1 MQTGAITQ
9 YVDVAQ
15 LVLYGFWI
23 FFAGL
28 VYYLH
33 REDKRE
39 GYPLDS
45 SRSARTDRMVVQGF
59 PAIPEPK
66 TYRLAHGGTVDAPSG
81 RVDEIDIAAAPSTAY
96 SGAPL
101 EPTGDPM
108 RDAVGPA
115 AYAKRSTEPDLTL
128 EGQPR
133 IVPMRVATE
142 FSIAEQDPDPR
153 GMPVYGTDDT
163 LGGTVS
169 DVWVDRSEPQIRYLE
184 VETRGETPRRVLLPI
199 AFCQISRARRDIV
212 VSAITGEQFSA
223 VPTTA
228 HPDLVSLREEDQI
241 SAYYGGGT
249 LYATPERLGPIL

>member
-45 SRSARTDRMVVQGF
+45 SRSERTDRMIVQGF
-59 PAIPEPK
+59 PAMPEPK
-66 TYRLAHGGTVDAPSG
+66 TYRLTHGGTVDAPSG
-81 RVDEIDIAAAPSTAY
+81 RVDEIDIAAEPSTQY

-115 AYAKRSTEPDLTL
+115 SYAKRSTHPDLTL
-128 EGQPR
+128 DGQPR
-133 IVPMRVATE
+133 IVPMRVATD
-142 FSIAEQDPDPR
+142 FSIARQDPDPR
-153 GMPVYGTDDT
+153 GMPVYGADDL
-163 LGGTVS
+163 LGGTVC

-184 VETRGETPRRVLLPI
+184 IDTGGSAPRRVLAPI
-199 AFCQISRARRDIV
+199 ALCRIDRLRREV
-212 VSAITGEQFSA
+212 VVRAITGAQFGA
-223 VPTTA
+223 VPTAA
-228 HPDLVSLREEDQI
+228 HPDQVSLREEDQI

-249 LYATPERLGPIL
+249 LYATPERLGPVL

>member
-45 SRSARTDRMVVQGF
+45 SRSERTDRMVVQGF

-66 TYRLAHGGTVDAPSG
+66 TFRLPHGGTVEAPSG
-81 RVDEIDIAAAPSTAY
+81 RVDEIDIAAEPSTQY

-101 EPTGDPM
+101 EPTGDPL

-115 AYAKRSTEPDLTL
+115 AYAKRSTHPDLTL
-128 EGQPR
+128 DGQNR
-133 IVPMRVATE
+133 IVPMRVATD
-142 FSIAEQDPDPR
+142 FSIAKQDPDPR
-153 GMPVYGTDDT
+153 GMPVYGADD
-163 LGGTVS
+163 LLAGTIC

-184 VETRGETPRRVLLPI
+184 VETGNAARRVLVPI
-199 AFCQISRARRDIV
+199 GFCRIDRLRREV
-212 VSAITGEQFSA
+212 LVRSITAEQFGG
-223 VPTTA
+223 VPTTSNA
-228 HPDLVSLREEDQI
+228 DQVSLREEDQI

-249 LYATPERLGPIL
+249 LYATPERLGPVL